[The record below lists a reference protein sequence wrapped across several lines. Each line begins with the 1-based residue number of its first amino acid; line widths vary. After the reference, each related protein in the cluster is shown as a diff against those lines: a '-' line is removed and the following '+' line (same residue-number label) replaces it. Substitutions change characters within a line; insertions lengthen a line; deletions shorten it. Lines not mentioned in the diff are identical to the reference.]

1 MGTDVAATV
10 AGITNGAGTGRT
22 QERMVMDTAR
32 MGRTR
37 VDMVGVMVEE
47 EAEVVGCRTMAEAE
61 AVEEEAKGMDAL
73 LAALRGSD

>member
-1 MGTDVAATV
+1 
-10 AGITNGAGTGRT
+10 
-22 QERMVMDTAR
+22 MVMDTAR